1 MNTQWVIVNAQWAIV
16 HWELQYY
23 LFLFTIAH
31 SLLPIHHCPIVIQLQ
46 VYQMRKPVFRI
57 SILRRGADAYF
68 CYMISDKRSGSS
80 LEVEK
85 SFKNFDLIG
94 LSGFSVVTGNSF
106 TDVAGYL
113 K

>member
-1 MNTQWVIVNAQWAIV
+1 
-16 HWELQYY
+16 
-23 LFLFTIAH
+23 
-31 SLLPIHHCPIVIQLQ
+31 
-46 VYQMRKPVFRI
+46 
-57 SILRRGADAYF
+57 
-68 CYMISDKRSGSS
+68 MISDKRSGSS